1 MPVKTSWPLFGLLCT
16 LALAAVPQSLLAS
29 TQKMSLQKYDVSE
42 LKVWHIER
50 STYSGKLIAYVM
62 DPEGFVHHLEV
73 AETLGKSGGVV
84 YKITRCEVL
93 FKELISDGKGG
104 WNEVHRSL
112 SAPDCISPPS
122 ASKNSH

>member
-1 MPVKTSWPLFGLLCT
+1 M
-16 LALAAVPQSLLAS
+16 LAFVSVSQSSLAS

-50 STYSGKLIAYVM
+50 STYSGKLFAYVM
-62 DPEGFVHHLEV
+62 DPEGYVHHLEV

-93 FKELISDGKGG
+93 FKELVSDGKGG

-112 SAPDCISPPS
+112 PAPDCKSPPP
-122 ASKNSH
+122 APKNSR